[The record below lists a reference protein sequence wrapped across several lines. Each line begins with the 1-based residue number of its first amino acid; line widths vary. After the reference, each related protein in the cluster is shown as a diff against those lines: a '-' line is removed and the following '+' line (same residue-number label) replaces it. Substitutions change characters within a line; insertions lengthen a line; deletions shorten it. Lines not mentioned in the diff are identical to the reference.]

1 MATGIYFT
9 IYTKDIMT
17 PMLLESWKEWGE
29 GTGVEPAQE
38 IIHDDINGFSAAE
51 PSYSER

>member
-1 MATGIYFT
+1 
-9 IYTKDIMT
+9 MT
-17 PMLLESWKEWGE
+17 PTLLETWNEWGE

-51 PSYSER
+51 PSYSERYINILGKYFRN